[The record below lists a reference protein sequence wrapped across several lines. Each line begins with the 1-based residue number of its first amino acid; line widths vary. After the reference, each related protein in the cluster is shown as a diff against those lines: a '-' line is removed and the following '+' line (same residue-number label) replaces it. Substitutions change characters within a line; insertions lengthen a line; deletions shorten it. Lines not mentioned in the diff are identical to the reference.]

1 MNKKIFS
8 IKTLEN
14 NHLFTSKLCIILIF
28 LISKFQLIFNEDIS
42 TVNAPYPVALQLK
55 DKNIFISNQAGM
67 FFCNENLEL
76 LKGHEYYNKT
86 IYNFQNIKDKISI
99 GQFEEGNNIICI
111 IEDVFYFFEEN
122 GNLIIMGQLPNEIK
136 ATDYLEVLPYKNENN
151 SFHFIVTFMDSSY
164 KNIFMYHYKIYE
176 NNYYLI
182 SNNIYSPFYFYY
194 PNIQINAKYY
204 TCQIIYSENKGN
216 VLICCFKTFE
226 SDLIVFQSFEIEK
239 NLSEIEEYYCKTPID
254 SLNFLTSTISEDK
267 KTILIFYSPVNTLG
281 YFLTYNFDTNL
292 ISNITP
298 LIEKCSNSY
307 SLSKVKYFKET
318 KEYVLICH
326 YQSKFTVIRLGE
338 DFSLK
343 NPDEITTYNFEVSGY
358 YSFNSLSLIY
368 DTIEEKYAIIAD
380 SQNYS
385 TPIMTKKFILD
396 INYNQSFASSVD
408 KPTDFVEEV
417 SEQDKTLKEENRYYI
432 YAGNYEITSTSNIKK
447 IVIDFVNETNLFI
460 KTKENKPID
469 PNLYTF
475 AIKINH
481 EEIVGKLT
489 AEIDGEEKEIS
500 ELVSR
505 ISNITHLNYYP
516 YFHEK
521 GYMFS
526 FTYTLF
532 LKNISIA
539 SVSAQV
545 AISVCKENCTCAINN
560 FYCIQCIEN
569 YIPYLSS
576 DNCKNPEDLKSIVYE
591 NGYYVDCYYLC
602 KTCYKKGYGIEDMG
616 CESCYEGDYMDE
628 KNACHE
634 KECENLFYR
643 DKYTGEKICINDTS
657 CPNEY
662 PIINDNNPKQ
672 CIQNKIEDNPTTK
685 ATETDQKTNSPSES
699 SLTSFINTLSESI
712 STNKP
717 VESSSSETSSTN
729 KISEFQETEISSLTF
744 STEKTSEI
752 SDIDITSS
760 TEQIED
766 FEISTLQST
775 EINQSEKDSEIST
788 LQSTEI
794 NQSEKDSEISTLQ
807 STEINQNEKDSEIP
821 TLQSTENNQN
831 EKDSE
836 IPTLQSTENNQNEKD
851 TENNHI
857 DEDFLYEQVMDL
869 IEQQI
874 GKNNIDQINQTY
886 AVLSNYIQN
895 MDPST
900 FKKDIM
906 ITGTNITYQITS
918 SENQKHSDQYVNIS
932 IIDLGE
938 CEKIIKKNISYED
951 DPTPLLIL
959 KIDVKKKESKTTSV
973 EYEVYNPYNKE
984 IIDLSICENT
994 TIGIFAPVNLNNQE
1008 TSLYDDLNAQGYDL
1022 FDVNNSFFTDPC
1034 TPYTSSN
1041 GTDVSL
1047 LDRKDYYYNEEMVL
1061 CEDVCK
1067 YINVNTST
1075 KKVFCE
1081 CKAKTGVNTLNDQE
1095 FSPQKLLESFFKID
1109 TFANFEVL
1117 FCYKLLFSSRGLKKN
1132 ICFYIMLVLFILF
1145 LVSILINLFTA
1156 LKKID
1161 GIIFKIFQDRFMYY
1175 FMKNIIDKGH
1185 KRRNNINGE
1194 KNEKAKLNW
1203 MQIIKYNKQKNPSDS
1218 PVIEG
1223 KNLDNKNNL
1232 YNMNNNEIKKLK
1244 LNKNKSKKK
1253 KGKKRMTINDSL
1265 IVDPKEINNNS
1276 SLQVEKI
1283 PKKKKINETFIE
1295 DCNTN
1300 IDNNNEN
1307 NINNENEKIVEIHK
1321 HKKNLKSQNH
1331 DKKDKK
1337 VGNININIINNI
1349 MNKHNPP
1356 VKKKSLMMNVTNY
1369 EDKSQAKEDSPGKI
1383 PKIPKKQ
1390 KSRQSKKNKG
1400 LNNDLLNSSS
1410 ISNSA
1415 SLVNLKKNSY
1425 NEKASQFKNS
1435 LIKMKD
1441 PKAEINKKNLKEKKN
1456 KKKKKSQLKPPHDDK
1471 KNLKYIDEELNRMD
1485 YEEAILYDKRNYWQ
1499 YYWSLLKKKHMI
1511 ILTFV
1516 SNDDYN
1522 VFLLKCSL
1530 FILSISLFFAINTLF
1545 YRDSTMHNIF
1555 SEQGRYNLLYQIPQI
1570 LYSTMISFVMT
1581 LILKKLSLSQNELI
1595 KIKNELDQTKSKKLA
1610 DESKNCLRIKL
1621 YSFFFIGLCFFGFF
1635 WYYISVFSAVYTN
1648 TQIYLIKD
1656 TLMSF
1661 GISMSYPLIIN
1672 LFPGLFRLY
1681 ALKSEKKDKKCWF
1694 QTGQIISLI

>member
-14 NHLFTSKLCIILIF
+14 NLLFNSKLCIILIF
-28 LISKFQLIFNEDIS
+28 FISKFQLIFNEDIS

-86 IYNFQNIKDKISI
+86 INDFQSIKDKISI

-136 ATDYLEVLPYKNENN
+136 TTEYLEVLPYKNENN
-151 SFHFIVTFMDSSY
+151 SFHFIVTFMDGSY
-164 KNIFMYHYKIYE
+164 KHIFMYHYKIYE
-176 NNYYLI
+176 NKYYFI

-194 PNIQINAKYY
+194 PNIEINSKYY
-204 TCQIIYSENKGN
+204 TCQIIYSEKKGN
-216 VLICCFKTFE
+216 VLICCFQTFE
-226 SDLIVFQSFEIEK
+226 SDLIVFQSFEIEN
-239 NLSEIEEYYCKTPID
+239 NLSEIEEYYNKTPID
-254 SLNFLTSTISEDK
+254 SLNFLTSTVSEDK
-267 KTILIFYSPVNTLG
+267 KTILIFYSPENTLG

-292 ISNITP
+292 ISNISP

-307 SLSKVKYFKET
+307 SLSEVKYFKET
-318 KEYVLICH
+318 KEYVLICEF
-326 YQSKFTVIRLGE
+326 QNKFTVIRLGE
-338 DFSLK
+338 DFNLK

-358 YSFNSLSLIY
+358 YLFNSLSLIF
-368 DTIEEKYAIIAD
+368 DTTKENYAIIAGA
-380 SQNYS
+380 QNYT
-385 TPIMTKKFILD
+385 TPTMTKKFILD
-396 INYNQSFASSVD
+396 INYNQSFASSEE
-408 KPTDFVEEV
+408 KPTDFVEV
-417 SEQDKTLKEENRYYI
+417 ASEQDKALKKENRYYI
-432 YAGNYEITSTSNIKK
+432 NAGNYEIISTSDIKK

-475 AIKINH
+475 EIKINK

-516 YFHEK
+516 YFHDK

-539 SVSAQV
+539 SEAAQV
-545 AISVCKENCTCAINN
+545 AISVCKENCTCTLNN

-602 KTCYKKGYGIEDMG
+602 KTCYKKGYAIDDMG
-616 CESCYEGDYMDE
+616 CETCYEGDSMDE

-643 DKYTGEKICINDTS
+643 DKYTGEKICINETS

-662 PIINDNNPKQ
+662 PIIKDDNPKQ
-672 CIQNKIEDNPTTK
+672 CIQNITEDNPTTK
-685 ATETDQKTNSPSES
+685 TTESAQKTNSPSES
-699 SLTSFINTLSESI
+699 SLTSFTNTPSESI

-717 VESSSSETSSTN
+717 VESSSSEASSINT
-729 KISEFQETEISSLTF
+729 ISEFQETEISSLTF
-744 STEKTSEI
+744 TTEKLSEF

-760 TEQIED
+760 TEQIEVS
-766 FEISTLQST
+766 EISTLQSTEINQSEKDSEIPTLQSTEINQSEKDSEIPTLQSTEINQSEKDSEIPTLQSTEINQSEKDSEIPTLQSTEINQSEKDSEIPTLQST

-788 LQSTEI
+788 LQSTEN
-794 NQSEKDSEISTLQ
+794 NQSEKE
-807 STEINQNEKDSEIP
+807 
-821 TLQSTENNQN
+821 TEN
-831 EKDSE
+831 
-836 IPTLQSTENNQNEKD
+836 
-851 TENNHI
+851 NNHI

-900 FKKDIM
+900 FKKDIL

-918 SENQKHSDQYVNIS
+918 SENQKNSDQYVNIS

-938 CEKIIKKNISYED
+938 CEKIIKKNISYEN

-959 KIDVKKKESKTTSV
+959 KIDVKKKETKTTSV

-1095 FSPQKLLESFFKID
+1095 FSPQKLLESFFKIN

-1175 FMKNIIDKGH
+1175 FMKNIVVKGN

-1203 MQIIKYNKQKNPSDS
+1203 MQIIKYNKQKNSNDS

-1223 KNLDNKNNL
+1223 KNILDNQNNL
-1232 YNMNNNEIKKLK
+1232 YNMNNNEIKNLK
-1244 LNKNKSKKK
+1244 LNKNKTKKK
-1253 KGKKRMTINDSL
+1253 RGKKRMTINDSL
-1265 IVDPKEINNNS
+1265 IVDPKEINNS
-1276 SLQVEKI
+1276 TSLKVEKI
-1283 PKKKKINETFIE
+1283 PKKKKINETCIE
-1295 DCNTN
+1295 NCNTI

-1307 NINNENEKIVEIHK
+1307 NINNENEKIVENK
-1321 HKKNLKSQNH
+1321 HKKNLKSQIQ

-1369 EDKSQAKEDSPGKI
+1369 EDKSQAKEDSPEKI

-1390 KSRQSKKNKG
+1390 KSRQSKKIKG

-1410 ISNSA
+1410 NSNSA

-1425 NEKASQFKNS
+1425 NEKGSQFKNS
-1435 LIKMKD
+1435 LIKIKNH
-1441 PKAEINKKNLKEKKN
+1441 KAEIVKKNIKE
-1456 KKKKKSQLKPPHDDK
+1456 
-1471 KNLKYIDEELNRMD
+1471 
-1485 YEEAILYDKRNYWQ
+1485 
-1499 YYWSLLKKKHMI
+1499 
-1511 ILTFV
+1511 
-1516 SNDDYN
+1516 
-1522 VFLLKCSL
+1522 
-1530 FILSISLFFAINTLF
+1530 
-1545 YRDSTMHNIF
+1545 
-1555 SEQGRYNLLYQIPQI
+1555 
-1570 LYSTMISFVMT
+1570 
-1581 LILKKLSLSQNELI
+1581 
-1595 KIKNELDQTKSKKLA
+1595 
-1610 DESKNCLRIKL
+1610 
-1621 YSFFFIGLCFFGFF
+1621 
-1635 WYYISVFSAVYTN
+1635 
-1648 TQIYLIKD
+1648 
-1656 TLMSF
+1656 
-1661 GISMSYPLIIN
+1661 
-1672 LFPGLFRLY
+1672 
-1681 ALKSEKKDKKCWF
+1681 
-1694 QTGQIISLI
+1694 